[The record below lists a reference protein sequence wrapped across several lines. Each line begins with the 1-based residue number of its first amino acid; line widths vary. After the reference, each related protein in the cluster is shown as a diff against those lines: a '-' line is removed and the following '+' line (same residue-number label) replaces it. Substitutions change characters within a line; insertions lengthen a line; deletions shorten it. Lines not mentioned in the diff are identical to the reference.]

1 MKLKNFFNSQRKT
14 EVVQEL
20 KKDFMPILEKVT
32 TPVTTYA
39 KENPRRTFALMIMI
53 VIINM
58 IILVFFTYAFKT
70 KKGMG
75 ITDLKF
81 QDFKSGG
88 IKAAAPEITV

>member
-14 EVVQEL
+14 TVVQEL

-39 KENPRRTFALMIMI
+39 KENPRRTFALMVMI

-58 IILVFFTYAFKT
+58 IILVLFTDAFKT

-81 QDFKSGG
+81 QDFKELSYS
-88 IKAAAPEITV
+88 KQ